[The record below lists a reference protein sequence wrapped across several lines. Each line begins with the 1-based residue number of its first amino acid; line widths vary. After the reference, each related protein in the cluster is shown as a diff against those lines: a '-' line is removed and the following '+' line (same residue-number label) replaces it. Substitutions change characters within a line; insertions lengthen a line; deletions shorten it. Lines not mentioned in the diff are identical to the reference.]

1 MDQIYMSK
9 FKEFERKNYNEYII
23 DLTEYLN
30 LYINEG
36 KETIANNKFN
46 ISAEDKFN
54 LEALITNKLDVGTLD
69 MNKFIYS
76 LDISTTN
83 KTKVYFV
90 FKEKGFAYLKDDFI
104 ICEEIDIVGF
114 ETIDKES

>member
-1 MDQIYMSK
+1 MGQIDINK
-9 FKEFERKNYNEYII
+9 FKEFERENYNEYII
-23 DLTEYLN
+23 DLTKHLN

-36 KETIANNKFN
+36 KETIVSNKFN

-54 LEALITNKLDVGTLD
+54 LEVLITNMLDVGTLD
-69 MNKFIYS
+69 MDKFIYS
-76 LDISTTN
+76 IDISTTN

-104 ICEEIDIVGF
+104 ICKEIDIVGF